1 MHQTKRQVRRWSVG
15 HDATVAQCVVA
26 SPGPPGRMMRR
37 TGADAVLI
45 LVSRR
50 RMPHRRRSRTHFAY
64 RIELLNTAGEIQE
77 HLAGRGGLPT
87 QSGHRMCWSPADQL
101 QALRHIC

>member
-1 MHQTKRQVRRWSVG
+1 MRAVRALRFRRYLEAAPLMHQTKRQVRRWSVG

-50 RMPHRRRSRTHFAY
+50 
-64 RIELLNTAGEIQE
+64 
-77 HLAGRGGLPT
+77 
-87 QSGHRMCWSPADQL
+87 
-101 QALRHIC
+101 